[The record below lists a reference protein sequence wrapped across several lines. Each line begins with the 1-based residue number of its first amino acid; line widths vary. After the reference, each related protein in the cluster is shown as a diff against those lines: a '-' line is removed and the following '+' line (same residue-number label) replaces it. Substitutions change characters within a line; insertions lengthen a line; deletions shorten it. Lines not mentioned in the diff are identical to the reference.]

1 MSSFDVYAAV
11 TDRII
16 QQMERGIIPWEKPW
30 GGVMGGA
37 ISGST
42 GKPYSLLNQMLLS
55 KPGAYYTFNQIQKK
69 GGSIRKGEKSQL
81 VVFWKQIPVKEQDS
95 QTGEIKTT
103 IVPMLRYYNV
113 FHVDQCEG
121 IAPTATEPEA
131 IHTSLEA
138 ESIISEYIQRSG
150 VEFIQQV
157 SDEAYYSPSR
167 DRVVL
172 PMTEQFTSMAEY
184 YSTAFHELA
193 HSTGHQSR
201 LNRLRATAHFGS
213 ESYSKEELVAEIT
226 AAALMNHTGLE
237 TKGTFRNS
245 AAYIQNWLSAL
256 RNDKRLIV
264 TASGAAAKAFDYI
277 TLGAV

>member
-16 QQMERGIIPWEKPW
+16 KQMERGIIPWEKPF
-30 GGVMGGA
+30 GGMMSGA

-81 VVFWKQIPVKEQDS
+81 VVFWKQIPVKEQDK

-103 IVPMLRYYNV
+103 VVPMLRYYNV
-113 FHVDQCEG
+113 FHIDQCEG
-121 IAPTATEPEA
+121 ITHTATEPEPMQ
-131 IHTSLEA
+131 TCPEA
-138 ESIISEYIQRSG
+138 ESIISEYLDRSG
-150 VEFIQQV
+150 VELIQRI
-157 SDEAYYSPSR
+157 SDEAYYSPAR
-167 DRVVL
+167 DCVVL
-172 PMTEQFTSMAEY
+172 PLAEQFNSKEER
-184 YSTAFHELA
+184 YSTLFHEIA

-226 AAALMNHTGLE
+226 AAALMNHTGME

-245 AAYIQNWLSAL
+245 TAYIQNWLMAL
-256 RNDKRLIV
+256 RNDKRMIV

-277 TLGAV
+277 TIGTV

>member
-1 MSSFDVYAAV
+1 MSFDIYAAV

-16 QQMERGIIPWEKPW
+16 HQMERGIIPWQKPW
-30 GGVMGGA
+30 GGMEGGA
-37 ISGST
+37 YSGST
-42 GKPYSLLNQMLLS
+42 GKPYSLLNQILLE
-55 KPGAYYTFNQIQKK
+55 KPGAYYTFNQIHKM
-69 GGSIRKGEKSQL
+69 GGNVRKGEKSSL
-81 VVFWKQIPVKEQDS
+81 IVFWKQIPVKEQDS
-95 QTGEIKTT
+95 QTGEIKTS

-113 FHVDQCEG
+113 FHVDQCEE
-121 IAPTATEPEA
+121 IASTATKQEPMQTSPEA
-131 IHTSLEA
+131 EN
-138 ESIISEYIQRSG
+138 IINEYIQRSG
-150 VEFIQQV
+150 VKFVQQV

-172 PMTEQFTSMAEY
+172 PMTEQFASMAEY

-226 AAALMNHTGLE
+226 AAALMQLTGLE
-237 TKGTFRNS
+237 TKGTFRNT
-245 AAYIQNWLSAL
+245 AAYIQSWLSAL

-264 TASGAAAKAFDYI
+264 TATGAATKAFDYI

>member
-1 MSSFDVYAAV
+1 MASFDVYAAV

-16 QQMERGIIPWEKPW
+16 QQMEKGIIPWEKPW
-30 GGVMGGA
+30 GGMAGGA

-55 KPGAYYTFNQIQKK
+55 RPGAYYTFNQIQKK

-81 VVFWKQIPVKEQDS
+81 VVFWKQIPVKEQDT

-113 FHVDQCEG
+113 FHVDQCDG
-121 IAPTATEPEA
+121 ITAPTTEPEPMQ
-131 IHTSLEA
+131 TCPEA

-150 VEFIQQV
+150 VEFVQKV
-157 SDEAYYSPSR
+157 SDEAYYSPGR

-172 PMTEQFTSMAEY
+172 PMTEQFASMAEY

-237 TKGTFRNS
+237 TNGTFRNT
-245 AAYIQNWLSAL
+245 AAYIQSWLSAL

-264 TASGAAAKAFDYI
+264 TATGAATKAFDYI
-277 TLGAV
+277 NVGAV